1 MNTYGLI
8 AVNRSLANSGV
19 RASGRRAS
27 VATSGFMIGA
37 ALGIAALLPVQ
48 ATAATAEGTLIT
60 NVACATFSAV
70 DQTPF
75 AASYCSTAVVFI
87 VAPSVQVN
95 KRANPSI
102 ECSGGT
108 VTFCMY
114 AYNNSNWTSAFNVT
128 LNDRLPDGVSYI
140 PVQTIWAGGTA
151 GAVVTQGYFRALSPF
166 TIWGSEPPLGSVSGG
181 PSDYYLRW
189 SVNMLGPRQSAMFC
203 YRVQIL

>member
-1 MNTYGLI
+1 MRINGL
-8 AVNRSLANSGV
+8 VSLEGSPVNSGA

-27 VATSGFMIGA
+27 VATSGLISA
-37 ALGIAALLPVQ
+37 AAFAVACMAPVAAN
-48 ATAATAEGTLIT
+48 AATAEGALIT
-60 NVACATFSAV
+60 NIACATFMAT
-70 DQTPF
+70 DQTSF

-128 LNDRLPDGVSYI
+128 LNDRMPDGVSYI
-140 PVQTIWAGGTA
+140 PGQNMWAGGTA
-151 GAVVTQGYFRALSPF
+151 GATVTQGWGGVVLPNMF
-166 TIWGSEPPLGSVSGG
+166 WGSEPAIGSISAGTY
-181 PSDYYLRW
+181 YYLRW
-189 SVNMLGPRQSAMFC
+189 VINVIGPRQSAMVC
-203 YRVQIL
+203 YRVQLL